1 MTDSHETNHAAEAGS
16 RHADGVRETMETAPL
31 SHSGTGNCSSNTEP
45 TGSLLHP
52 LKDEDI
58 ERLQFSAAYD
68 GILLTRSAILQAAV
82 KCDDL
87 SQVVAQELAG
97 KFPQTIVQE
106 CARRLCLQAGL
117 SDILTKAALHHLQ
130 LKISETLSSHLARLR
145 PGDVQTEV
153 LIGWCSPKSSLNS
166 SSVESVS
173 SPTMDDSGRHSNVPP
188 DSCAGEPT

>member
-1 MTDSHETNHAAEAGS
+1 MTDSHETNHAADAQI
-16 RHADGVRETMETAPL
+16 RHADSVQFKWDWKPEELLPSS
-31 SHSGTGNCSSNTEP
+31 SH
-45 TGSLLHP
+45 LHS

-58 ERLQFSAAYD
+58 ERLQSLAAYD
-68 GILLTRSAILQAAV
+68 GILLTRSAIRYASA
-82 KCDDL
+82 KRNDL
-87 SQVVAQELAG
+87 PQVVRRELERLY
-97 KFPQTIVQE
+97 PQTSVKE
-106 CARRLCLQAGL
+106 CAQHLCQQAGL
-117 SDILTKAALHHLQ
+117 SEILTKASLHQLQ
-130 LKISETLSSHLARLR
+130 IKIFETLSSHLERLR